1 MSELIKILEKQLE
14 IESAAAK
21 NKLTASN
28 LDSISKLTTAICNLK
43 CMENESWGREI
54 VAEAAETAIS
64 KYSNGK
70 YDHISMPC
78 MTRISRQKSH
88 IKKSG
93 IRATG
98 TNSWNRSA
106 A

>member
-28 LDSISKLTTAICNLK
+28 LDSISKLRRRSSASIPT
-43 CMENESWGREI
+43 ESMTI
-54 VAEAAETAIS
+54 IL
-64 KYSNGK
+64 
-70 YDHISMPC
+70 MLC
-78 MTRISRQKSH
+78 MTRISRRKSH
-88 IKKSG
+88 IRKSET
-93 IRATG
+93 RDTG